1 MRYFLAKTE
10 ASVYSISDL
19 ARDTRTTWDG
29 VRNAQALAAIRTMQP
44 GDRIFIYHS
53 TGESAIVGLAKVAS
67 EPRPDPQDPKLAIV
81 DLAFVTKLDPP
92 TSLAEVKGSG
102 LFPDF
107 ALVRQSRLSTMAVP
121 ETFVDWVRA
130 RYPKSKI

>member
-19 ARDTRTTWDG
+19 AKDSRTAWDG
-29 VRNAQALAAIRTMQP
+29 VRNAQALAAIRAMRP
-44 GDRIFIYHS
+44 GDRVFIYHS
-53 TGESAIVGLAKVAS
+53 TGESAIVGLAKVAG
-67 EPRPDPQDPKLAIV
+67 EPRPDPADPKLAIV
-81 DLAFVTKLDPP
+81 DLEFVSKLDPP
-92 TSLAEVKGSG
+92 TSLAEVKGCG

-121 ETFVDWVRA
+121 DAFVAWVRA

>member
-19 ARDTRTTWDG
+19 AKDSRTTWDG
-29 VRNAQALAAIRTMQP
+29 VRNAQALAAIRAMRP
-44 GDRIFIYHS
+44 GDRVFIYHS
-53 TGESAIVGLAKVAS
+53 TGESAIVGLAKVAG
-67 EPRPDPQDPKLAIV
+67 EPRPDPADPKLAIV
-81 DLAFVTKLDPP
+81 DLEFVSKLDPP
-92 TSLAEVKGSG
+92 TSLAEVKGCG

-121 ETFVDWVRA
+121 DAFVAWVRA